1 MPFCIYGEKGS
12 CQSSATKMILPKK
25 SLILIQILRFLVLYF
40 HHQPCSLAID
50 EYEFVVKEATYTR
63 LCSTKK
69 ILTVNGQFPGPTIE
83 AQHGD
88 TIYVNVY
95 NQGKQNITIH
105 WHGVLQPRYPWAD
118 GPEYIT
124 QCPIK
129 PGGRFR
135 QKIIFSTEE
144 GTLWWHAHSDWSRAT
159 VYGAIIIHPKVGTRY
174 PFPKPDAE
182 VPIILGEWWKEDIT
196 KVLQQ
201 MHDAGGDPNISDA
214 FTINGQ
220 PGDLYPCSKQGT
232 FKLTV
237 DRGKTYLLR
246 LINAAMNIILFF
258 AIKKHNLTVVGVD
271 AGYTKP
277 LSSEYV
283 TISPGQTID
292 ALLSAN
298 QKPDRYYMVA
308 RAYSTGSNHHFD
320 NTTTTAIVQYK
331 GKYSNPTS
339 SSSSSSL
346 PSLPFYNDTNAAF
359 SFLGGLK
366 SLADKKHPIDVP
378 LHIRNRI
385 FTTISVNSFP
395 CRDNNTCAGPNG
407 TRFAASMNNIS
418 FVNPSTALLQ
428 AYYQHTNGVY
438 GDNFPDMPPFL
449 FNFTDIF
456 LPLNLETPKRGT
468 EVMVLDYNTT
478 VEIVLQG
485 TALMGGIDHP
495 IHLHGYNFYI
505 VGFGLGNFDIYKDPV
520 KYNLK
525 DPPLRNTVS
534 VPINGWVTVRFKAD
548 NPGVWLLHCHID
560 RHMTWGMKT
569 VFIVKDGDQPEE
581 RLLPPPPDMPRC

>member
-1 MPFCIYGEKGS
+1 
-12 CQSSATKMILPKK
+12 MILPKK
-25 SLILIQILRFLVLYF
+25 SLILIQILCFLALYF

-63 LCSTKK
+63 LCSAKK

-201 MHDAGGDPNISDA
+201 MHDTGGDPNISDA

-298 QKPDRYYMVA
+298 QKPDLYYMVA

-331 GKYSNPTS
+331 GKYSNPTSSSSS

-395 CRDNNTCAGPNG
+395 CQDNNNCAGPNG

-505 VGFGLGNFDIYKDPV
+505 VGFGLGNFDIYKDPL

-525 DPPLRNTVS
+525 DPPFRNTVS

>member
-1 MPFCIYGEKGS
+1 MVELIPHHSIPFMTLEVNLK
-12 CQSSATKMILPKK
+12 A
-25 SLILIQILRFLVLYF
+25 LYF

-63 LCSTKK
+63 LCSAKK

-201 MHDAGGDPNISDA
+201 MHDTGGDPNISDA

-320 NTTTTAIVQYK
+320 NTTTTAI
-331 GKYSNPTS
+331 
-339 SSSSSSL
+339 
-346 PSLPFYNDTNAAF
+346 
-359 SFLGGLK
+359 

-395 CRDNNTCAGPNG
+395 CQDNNNCAGPNG
-407 TRFAASMNNIS
+407 TRFAASMSNIS

>member
-1 MPFCIYGEKGS
+1 
-12 CQSSATKMILPKK
+12 MILPKK
-25 SLILIQILRFLVLYF
+25 SLILIQILCFLALYF

-201 MHDAGGDPNISDA
+201 MHDTGGDPNISDA

-298 QKPDRYYMVA
+298 QKPDLYYMVA

-331 GKYSNPTS
+331 GKYSNPT

-395 CRDNNTCAGPNG
+395 CQDNNNCAGPNG

-505 VGFGLGNFDIYKDPV
+505 VGFGLGNFDIYKDPL

-548 NPGVWLLHCHID
+548 NPGRIL
-560 RHMTWGMKT
+560 
-569 VFIVKDGDQPEE
+569 
-581 RLLPPPPDMPRC
+581 

>member
-1 MPFCIYGEKGS
+1 
-12 CQSSATKMILPKK
+12 MILPKK
-25 SLILIQILRFLVLYF
+25 SLILIQILCFLALYF

-63 LCSTKK
+63 LCSAKK

-201 MHDAGGDPNISDA
+201 MHDTGGDPNISDA

-258 AIKKHNLTVVGVD
+258 AIKEHNLTVVGVD

-298 QKPDRYYMVA
+298 QKPDLYYMVA

-331 GKYSNPTS
+331 GKYSNPTSSSSS

-395 CRDNNTCAGPNG
+395 CQDNNNCAGPNG

-495 IHLHGYNFYI
+495 IHLHGNNFYI
-505 VGFGLGNFDIYKDPV
+505 VGFGLGNFDIYKDPL